1 MILELIK
8 LTCIINNAWHSRTFW
23 YSSDISSGVVISV
36 SDRIFGSIWKYNCGH
51 VLTHH
56 YTYQTLILINLKI
69 RNLYSYERV
78 PSTTFDILNGLTAS
92 TVCDIGLYLIWY
104 TLYLLKITVHQK
116 NRKRFKI
123 SKFFEIFV
131 RLHNVEFRAF
141 HLYFDK
147 NSKLQSICIEGSDL
161 HHLISTNSRFLKLAI
176 INGAGKILQGDN
188 FFIW

>member
-1 MILELIK
+1 MQTIGHCRHRSEKIL
-8 LTCIINNAWHSRTFW
+8 
-23 YSSDISSGVVISV
+23 V

-69 RNLYSYERV
+69 RILYSKDRV
-78 PSTTFDILNGLTAS
+78 QSTTFDILNNLA
-92 TVCDIGLYLIWY
+92 IHHFELLYLKCSQK
-104 TLYLLKITVHQK
+104 LFRNVSKLLK
-116 NRKRFKI
+116 F
-123 SKFFEIFV
+123 FV
-131 RLHNVEFRAF
+131 RSHNVEFRAF

-188 FFIW
+188 FSI